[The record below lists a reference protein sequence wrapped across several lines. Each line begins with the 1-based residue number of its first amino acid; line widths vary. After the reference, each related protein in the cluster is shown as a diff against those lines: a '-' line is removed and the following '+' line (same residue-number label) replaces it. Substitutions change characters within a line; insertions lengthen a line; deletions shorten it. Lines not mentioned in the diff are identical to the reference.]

1 MKKIFTFNQRLMN
14 GTVTMQSQVAA
25 FTSRELA
32 EKTKQAVI
40 EANFNTD
47 SPFTCNCDDIVETDV
62 YETENEV
69 PILNKEDYEQQD

>member
-1 MKKIFTFNQRLMN
+1 MKKIYTFNQRLMN

-40 EANFNTD
+40 MANFNNDT
-47 SPFTCNCDDIVETDV
+47 PFSCLCDDIVETDV
-62 YETENEV
+62 WETEDEV
-69 PILNKEDYEQQD
+69 PILNRKD